1 LVEHRYALWSR
12 GKPILEVLDRLE
24 GKEKLI
30 LGNAKR
36 LPGNTDRLLGKIE
49 LELGRTESELGKTE
63 PSSGKKKP
71 VLGNANQLPGNIDQ
85 TLGQVDLGTEPGSGK
100 AKPGLS
106 YGCGLREE
114 MEPIS
119 GKEDNEELV
128 TKKSE
133 SRNFGPPV
141 DEEKMEPTKEY
152 DSVEGGGTIW
162 TDWRL
167 LLLECIRDP
176 KKTTDKK
183 VKRQVLK
190 YTSLHDYI
198 YRRTIDDMLLKCFG
212 EEQAKVTVRE
222 VHDRICGA
230 HQSAYKMNWL
240 LRRAG
245 FYWPT
250 MIDDC
255 VKYQKGCEAC
265 QRFMNIQL
273 APTGVMNSI
282 VKPWPFK
289 GWGLDFIGE
298 IHLGSSKGHRLILVA
313 MDYFTKWTKA
323 VPLRNMTHREVI
335 NFVQEH
341 IIYRFG
347 VPQTLTTD
355 QGPSFVSHQ
364 FREFVESM
372 KIKLLNSSPYYA
384 QANGQAEAS
393 NKVLIK
399 IIKKRIKDN
408 PRRWHEKLSE
418 ALWAH
423 RTSRHGATNA
433 TPFELVYGQ
442 EVVLPVEIGLQS
454 LRVTEQG
461 SLSAKEYHE
470 LMMDK
475 IDDVLKVDLKHWKR

>member
-1 LVEHRYALWSR
+1 MKGQVVADFIVDHAVNVEHSAGLVQLKPWGLFFDGSVCSKGQGAGCVVVSPSGVNIDLSIRLEFAGTNNQVEYESLLHGLEFLRDLRARDIDVFEDPNLIMQQVRGDGQCLDGVLNSYWDKCLDIIKLFDTFSIQHIPREENSRANQLAQQASGYVVSQGVFWAALVSLVEHRYALWSR
-12 GKPILEVLDRLE
+12 GKPILEVLDRLQ

-85 TLGQVDLGTEPGSGK
+85 TLGQADLGTEPGSGK

-190 YTSLHDYI
+190 YTSLHDDI

-212 EEQAKVTVRE
+212 EE
-222 VHDRICGA
+222 
-230 HQSAYKMNWL
+230 
-240 LRRAG
+240 
-245 FYWPT
+245 
-250 MIDDC
+250 
-255 VKYQKGCEAC
+255 
-265 QRFMNIQL
+265 
-273 APTGVMNSI
+273 
-282 VKPWPFK
+282 
-289 GWGLDFIGE
+289 
-298 IHLGSSKGHRLILVA
+298 
-313 MDYFTKWTKA
+313 
-323 VPLRNMTHREVI
+323 
-335 NFVQEH
+335 
-341 IIYRFG
+341 
-347 VPQTLTTD
+347 
-355 QGPSFVSHQ
+355 
-364 FREFVESM
+364 
-372 KIKLLNSSPYYA
+372 
-384 QANGQAEAS
+384 
-393 NKVLIK
+393 
-399 IIKKRIKDN
+399 
-408 PRRWHEKLSE
+408 
-418 ALWAH
+418 
-423 RTSRHGATNA
+423 
-433 TPFELVYGQ
+433 
-442 EVVLPVEIGLQS
+442 
-454 LRVTEQG
+454 
-461 SLSAKEYHE
+461 
-470 LMMDK
+470 
-475 IDDVLKVDLKHWKR
+475 